1 MMSAGGK
8 GKGRRKKAG
17 PRKALMVGR
26 VRITKAAFQEL
37 FKGRK
42 AGEFSIAEDSQDEQV
57 QGFLME
63 MTDKAPKYL
72 ERGAFIVQG
81 RDGRWKVNV
90 FGGEDFKAVL
100 SDVIRVSLLG
110 MMQGVQED

>member
-1 MMSAGGK
+1 MAERKPRK
-8 GKGRRKKAG
+8 GKGRAG
-17 PRKALMVGR
+17 RKALMVGK
-26 VRITKAAFQEL
+26 VRITREMFKGL

-57 QGFLME
+57 QGFLHE
-63 MTDKAPKYL
+63 MSEKAPRYV

-90 FGGEDFKAVL
+90 FGGDDFRGVL
-100 SDVIRVSLLG
+100 ADVIRVALLG
-110 MMQGVQED
+110 LMQGAED